1 MPADQPQQRKP
12 PSEISLSKAAGEAP
26 PERHPLGQE
35 SPAGGEPIG
44 GGEAIQGGLPIRS
57 EAGPPAPGRPVEGE
71 PEFGQPG
78 ASVEQPGA
86 YFGTSPVGGPS
97 SLFNIGGA
105 PIAVMGGVFGGGMPL
120 GGPVTQ
126 IFRSGAPIPNTL
138 FVSTL
143 QPSGP
148 IAEFLLP
155 GGGGPIGPGPFGR
168 PGVGGL
174 PFSQFFGEGAVPIFA
189 APLIPGIGRPI
200 GEQSFGG
207 LQL

>member
-1 MPADQPQQRKP
+1 MPADQPEQRRP
-12 PSEISLSKAAGEAP
+12 PAQISLAGAAGEASA
-26 PERHPLGQE
+26 EGKPLGLGA
-35 SPAGGEPIG
+35 PAGGAPIG
-44 GGEAIQGGLPIRS
+44 GRQAAAGGLPIRA
-57 EAGPPAPGRPVEGE
+57 EPGPPAPGRPVEGE

-78 ASVEQPGA
+78 ASVEDPGA

-105 PIAVMGGVFGGGMPL
+105 PIAVLGGVFGGGLPL

-138 FVSTL
+138 YVATL

-148 IAEFLLP
+148 IGEFFLP
-155 GGGGPIGPGPFGR
+155 GGGVPIGPMGR
-168 PGVGGL
+168 PGTGGV
-174 PFSQFFGEGAVPIFA
+174 PFTMFFGEGAVPIFA
-189 APLIPGIGRPI
+189 APLMPGVGRPI
-200 GEQSFGG
+200 GEQSLGG